1 MKAGS
6 VLAILVFIIVAIAHL
21 VRLSDGI
28 VVTVGDW
35 TVPQWVS
42 IVGVLV
48 PGTIAFMLW
57 KER

>member
-1 MKAGS
+1 MKIGS
-6 VLAILVFIIVAIAHL
+6 IFAIIVFVIVAMAHL

-28 VVTVGDW
+28 IVTVGDW

>member
-1 MKAGS
+1 MKIGS
-6 VLAILVFIIVAIAHL
+6 ILAIIVFVIVAMAHL

-28 VVTVGDW
+28 IVTVGDW

>member
-6 VLAILVFIIVAIAHL
+6 ILAILVFIIVAIAHL

-28 VVTVGDW
+28 IVTVGDW

-42 IVGVLV
+42 IVGVIV